1 MRKKCLEIAF
11 GLGPK
16 PTHFGGALSTVD
28 ILSTLYFEVMNYDV
42 NNPTWEN
49 RDRFFLSKGHSVMGY
64 YVTLSK
70 VGFITDEE
78 LLTYGQNDTFCT
90 GTRL

>member
-1 MRKKCLEIAF
+1 
-11 GLGPK
+11 
-16 PTHFGGALSTVD
+16 
-28 ILSTLYFEVMNYDV
+28 MNYDV

-78 LLTYGQNDTFCT
+78 LLTYGQNDTFFAWAP
-90 GTRL
+90 GYKQEKRD